1 MHAALLSRPQ
11 EVTMLIRRIA
21 ASACALALIVPAAAS
36 ARPATDPPVAYGGPS
51 VDQTGGVTYGDT
63 KYDLQNQ
70 QDLKAAKPSY
80 ADRVGSLSAEQLAA
94 AYGTTKPAPA
104 QFAYGATA
112 PDAKFV
118 PATTAPVTTASA
130 GDDTDGWQI
139 AALAEAG
146 LLAALGFGTAVIVR
160 ARRRA
165 PSLS

>member
-1 MHAALLSRPQ
+1 MHAALLSRPE

-21 ASACALALIVPAAAS
+21 ASACALALLVPAAAS
-36 ARPATDPPVAYGGPS
+36 ARPGFDPPVAYGGPS
-51 VDQTGGVTYGDT
+51 VANTGGVTYGDT

-94 AYGTTKPAPA
+94 AYGTSKPAPA
-104 QFAYGATA
+104 PFAYGATA
-112 PDAKFV
+112 PHAKFV
-118 PATTAPVTTASA
+118 AATTAPVGTASTS
-130 GDDTDGWQI
+130 DDTDGWQI

-146 LLAALGFGTAVIVR
+146 LLAAFAFGGVVLVR

-165 PSLS
+165 PRLT